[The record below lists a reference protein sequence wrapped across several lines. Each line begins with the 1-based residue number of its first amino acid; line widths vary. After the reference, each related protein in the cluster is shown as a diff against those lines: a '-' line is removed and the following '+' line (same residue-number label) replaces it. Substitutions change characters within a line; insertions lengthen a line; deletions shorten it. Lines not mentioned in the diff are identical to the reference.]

1 MRSLPIQAILGFPEA
16 EGGTFQV
23 HIITGDEMWCHHY
36 RLESKQQSTERQHVN
51 SPLEEKF
58 KMQPS
63 VVKVMCTVFWDR
75 KEVIL
80 LDFLKSGQ
88 SINFDHNIAMLSK
101 LKAQTSEV
109 KPENKTAFL
118 LQHDNAWSHTSLK
131 TVEHITNLV
140 WIVLS
145 HPLYSLDF
153 VLPKFHPFGPMKDG
167 FHEQHFPSNDNIFI
181 AAVKQWVTSMGTN
194 FYMCNVQSLVPCWQ
208 KCIANGGDC

>member
-1 MRSLPIQAILGFPEA
+1 MTAFRTISLP
-16 EGGTFQV
+16 V
-23 HIITGDEMWCHHY
+23 MWCHTM
-36 RLESKQQSTERQHVN
+36 SWSQNN
-51 SPLEEKF
+51 SPQSGDMNYSSKKEF

-118 LQHDNAWSHTSLK
+118 LQHDNTRPHSSLK
-131 TVEHITNLV
+131 TRLN
-140 WIVLS
+140 
-145 HPLYSLDF
+145 
-153 VLPKFHPFGPMKDG
+153 
-167 FHEQHFPSNDNIFI
+167 
-181 AAVKQWVTSMGTN
+181 
-194 FYMCNVQSLVPCWQ
+194 
-208 KCIANGGDC
+208 IANLGCTVPPHSQYSPDLMPS